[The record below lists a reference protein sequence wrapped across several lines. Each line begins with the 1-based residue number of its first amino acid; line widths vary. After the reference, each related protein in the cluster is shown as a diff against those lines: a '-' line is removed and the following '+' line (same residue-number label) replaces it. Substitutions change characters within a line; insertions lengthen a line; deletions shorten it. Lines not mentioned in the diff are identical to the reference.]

1 MMKGLMGRY
10 LNQKMALDRIRANA
24 SSTEDELNEL
34 KAWGMGM
41 EKKLACSEQAREELE
56 KQMKL
61 LRQVLED
68 KEKEIMDAKDQLR
81 QVKEEAIHKYRDS
94 NTLLV
99 ELGIS
104 FAEGFDDGLCQV
116 KTSNP
121 NLDLSHV
128 TIEVPNQSTAQP
140 VHLESTKDLFAD
152 DALADNATID
162 LKGDGDAATK
172 GQQNTINEGSRQPGD
187 VEEDDALAVQ

>member
-1 MMKGLMGRY
+1 MMKGLMGRC

-24 SSTEDELNEL
+24 SSTEDELNGL

-41 EKKLACSEQAREELE
+41 EKKLAYSEQAREELE

-128 TIEVPNQSTAQP
+128 TIEVLNQSTAQP
-140 VHLESTKDLFAD
+140 VHSESTKDLFAD
-152 DALADNATID
+152 DALADDATID

-172 GQQNTINEGSRQPGD
+172 GQQNTINEGSRQLGD